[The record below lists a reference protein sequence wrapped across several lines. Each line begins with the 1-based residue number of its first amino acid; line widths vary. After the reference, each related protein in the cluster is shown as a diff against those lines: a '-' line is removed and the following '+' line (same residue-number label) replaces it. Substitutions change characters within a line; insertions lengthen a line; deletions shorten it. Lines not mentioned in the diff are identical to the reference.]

1 METKQLC
8 HRLFPW
14 GSRLSVSPHLLFIR
28 DTQITDILHHK
39 AMTHTHHLC
48 IWNKKGWGK
57 NNTHTHTRHS
67 GNTYVLTLLHLLQ
80 ICVNYMHIL
89 YAYLHRI
96 IVSVFSNYRMCMTLL
111 RCLFQTMT
119 DVHRAEQSSFLSGYV
134 GACLCDLTGS
144 PHYISGRLWALIGLQ
159 SVRSADVL
167 SAFPAYLGHQMSK
180 SGALWQTRAASRVPE
195 REKR

>member
-14 GSRLSVSPHLLFIR
+14 GSCLSVSPHLLFIR

-57 NNTHTHTRHS
+57 NNTHTHTLDRP
-67 GNTYVLTLLHLLQ
+67 GNTYVLTLLHPLQ

-89 YAYLHRI
+89 YIWQNNLQCFHQLQN
-96 IVSVFSNYRMCMTLL
+96 VHNTFKVPFSDHDRCAPHWVVLL
-111 RCLFQTMT
+111 SEWLRWRLPLWSDWFT
-119 DVHRAEQSSFLSGYV
+119 SL
-134 GACLCDLTGS
+134 
-144 PHYISGRLWALIGLQ
+144 YIR
-159 SVRSADVL
+159 
-167 SAFPAYLGHQMSK
+167 
-180 SGALWQTRAASRVPE
+180 
-195 REKR
+195 